1 MNGSY
6 YFSQGRIISTY
17 PSRKYAD
24 KNDDTIILIDKDN
37 KNDIKN
43 DIKNDNKDKEN
54 KDKND
59 WMKIFN
65 GYKFQIFSPSIL
77 RYK

>member
-1 MNGSY
+1 MDGSY
-6 YFSQGRIISTY
+6 YFSQGRLISTY
-17 PSRKYAD
+17 PYSKYDD
-24 KNDDTIILIDKDN
+24 KMDNDT
-37 KNDIKN
+37 
-43 DIKNDNKDKEN
+43 NKDKEN
-54 KDKND
+54 KDKKD

>member
-1 MNGSY
+1 MDGSY
-6 YFSQGRIISTY
+6 YFSQGRLISTY
-17 PSRKYAD
+17 PYSKYAD
-24 KNDDTIILIDKDN
+24 NMDKNYNMDSDT
-37 KNDIKN
+37 
-43 DIKNDNKDKEN
+43 NKDKEN

>member
-1 MNGSY
+1 MDGSY
-6 YFSQGRIISTY
+6 YFSQGRLISTY
-17 PSRKYAD
+17 HYSKYAE
-24 KNDDTIILIDKDN
+24 KNEDTIILIDKD
-37 KNDIKN
+37 KK
-43 DIKNDNKDKEN
+43 DNNKEN

-59 WMKIFN
+59 WLKLFN

>member
-1 MNGSY
+1 MDGSY
-6 YFSQGRIISTY
+6 YFSQGRLISTY
-17 PSRKYAD
+17 PYSKYAEKMD
-24 KNDDTIILIDKDN
+24 SDT
-37 KNDIKN
+37 
-43 DIKNDNKDKEN
+43 NKDKEN
-54 KDKND
+54 KDKKD

>member
-1 MNGSY
+1 MDGSY
-6 YFSQGRIISTY
+6 YFSQGRLISTY
-17 PSRKYAD
+17 PYSKYDD
-24 KNDDTIILIDKDN
+24 KMDSDT
-37 KNDIKN
+37 
-43 DIKNDNKDKEN
+43 NKDKEN
-54 KDKND
+54 KDKKD

>member
-1 MNGSY
+1 V
-6 YFSQGRIISTY
+6 
-17 PSRKYAD
+17 D
-24 KNDDTIILIDKDN
+24 KNDDTKETKDT
-37 KNDIKN
+37 
-43 DIKNDNKDKEN
+43 DKEN

-59 WMKIFN
+59 DWVKIFK

>member
-1 MNGSY
+1 MNSSY

-37 KNDIKN
+37 KND
-43 DIKNDNKDKEN
+43 NKDKEN

>member
-1 MNGSY
+1 MEGSY
-6 YFSQGRIISTY
+6 YFSQGRLISNY
-17 PSRKYAD
+17 PY
-24 KNDDTIILIDKDN
+24 
-37 KNDIKN
+37 
-43 DIKNDNKDKEN
+43 KNDNTKETKDTDKEN

-59 WMKIFN
+59 DWMKIFK

>member
-1 MNGSY
+1 MDGSY
-6 YFSQGRIISTY
+6 YFSQGRFISTY
-17 PSRKYAD
+17 PY
-24 KNDDTIILIDKDN
+24 KNDDTKEIKETKDT
-37 KNDIKN
+37 
-43 DIKNDNKDKEN
+43 DNEN

-59 WMKIFN
+59 DWMKIFK

>member
-1 MNGSY
+1 MDNSY
-6 YFSQGRIISTY
+6 YFSQGRLISTY
-17 PSRKYAD
+17 PYSKYTD
-24 KNDDTIILIDKDN
+24 KNNETIILLDKD
-37 KNDIKN
+37 KKDT
-43 DIKNDNKDKEN
+43 DKEN

>member
-1 MNGSY
+1 MDGSY
-6 YFSQGRIISTY
+6 YFSQGRLISTY
-17 PSRKYAD
+17 PYSKYVG
-24 KNDDTIILIDKDN
+24 KNDDTIILIDKD
-37 KNDIKN
+37 KNDT
-43 DIKNDNKDKEN
+43 DNEN

-59 WMKIFN
+59 DWMKIFK

>member
-1 MNGSY
+1 MNSSY

-37 KNDIKN
+37 KNDNKN
-43 DIKNDNKDKEN
+43 DKEN

-65 GYKFQIFSPSIL
+65 GYKFQIFSQSIL

>member
-1 MNGSY
+1 MNSSY

-37 KNDIKN
+37 KKDN
-43 DIKNDNKDKEN
+43 KNDNKDKEN

>member
-1 MNGSY
+1 MDGSY
-6 YFSQGRIISTY
+6 YFSQGRLISTY
-17 PSRKYAD
+17 PYSKYAD
-24 KNDDTIILIDKDN
+24 NMDSDTT
-37 KNDIKN
+37 
-43 DIKNDNKDKEN
+43 NKDKEN
-54 KDKND
+54 KDKKD

>member
-1 MNGSY
+1 MNSSY

-17 PSRKYAD
+17 HSRKYAD
-24 KNDDTIILIDKDN
+24 KNDDTIILIDK
-37 KNDIKN
+37 

>member
-1 MNGSY
+1 MNSSY

-24 KNDDTIILIDKDN
+24 KNDDTIILIDKD
-37 KNDIKN
+37 
-43 DIKNDNKDKEN
+43 IKNDNKDKEN
-54 KDKND
+54 KND

>member
-1 MNGSY
+1 MDGTY
-6 YFSQGRIISTY
+6 YFSQGRLISTY
-17 PSRKYAD
+17 PY
-24 KNDDTIILIDKDN
+24 KNDDTKEIKETKDT
-37 KNDIKN
+37 
-43 DIKNDNKDKEN
+43 DNEN

-59 WMKIFN
+59 DWMKIFK

>member
-1 MNGSY
+1 MDNSY
-6 YFSQGRIISTY
+6 YFSQGRLISTY
-17 PSRKYAD
+17 PYSKYTD
-24 KNDDTIILIDKDN
+24 KNNETIILLDKD
-37 KNDIKN
+37 KKDT
-43 DIKNDNKDKEN
+43 DNGN

-59 WMKIFN
+59 WIKIFN

>member
-1 MNGSY
+1 MDGSY
-6 YFSQGRIISTY
+6 YFSQGRLISANTIERPY
-17 PSRKYAD
+17 PYSKYV
-24 KNDDTIILIDKDN
+24 DKDVETN
-37 KNDIKN
+37 T
-43 DIKNDNKDKEN
+43 DKEN

>member
-1 MNGSY
+1 MEGSY
-6 YFSQGRIISTY
+6 YFSQGRLISTY
-17 PSRKYAD
+17 PY
-24 KNDDTIILIDKDN
+24 KNDDTKEI
-37 KNDIKN
+37 NDT
-43 DIKNDNKDKEN
+43 DKEN

-59 WMKIFN
+59 DWMKIFK

>member
-1 MNGSY
+1 MNSSY

-37 KNDIKN
+37 KND
-43 DIKNDNKDKEN
+43 NKDKEN
-54 KDKND
+54 KND

>member
-37 KNDIKN
+37 KND
-43 DIKNDNKDKEN
+43 NKDKEN

>member
-1 MNGSY
+1 MDGSY
-6 YFSQGRIISTY
+6 YFSQGRLISTY
-17 PSRKYAD
+17 PYSKYGD
-24 KNDDTIILIDKDN
+24 KMDSDT
-37 KNDIKN
+37 
-43 DIKNDNKDKEN
+43 NKDKEK
-54 KDKND
+54 KDKKD

>member
-1 MNGSY
+1 MDGSY
-6 YFSQGRIISTY
+6 YFSQGRLISNY
-17 PSRKYAD
+17 PYTKESK
-24 KNDDTIILIDKDN
+24 DTKDT
-37 KNDIKN
+37 
-43 DIKNDNKDKEN
+43 DKEN

-59 WMKIFN
+59 DWVKIFK

>member
-1 MNGSY
+1 MDGSY
-6 YFSQGRIISTY
+6 YFSQGRLISTY
-17 PSRKYAD
+17 PYSKYTEKMD
-24 KNDDTIILIDKDN
+24 KNDNMDKNTYRDSN
-37 KNDIKN
+37 T
-43 DIKNDNKDKEN
+43 NKDK
-54 KDKND
+54 DKKD

>member
-1 MNGSY
+1 MDGSY
-6 YFSQGRIISTY
+6 YFSQGRLISNY
-17 PSRKYAD
+17 SYSKYVD
-24 KNDDTIILIDKDN
+24 KNDDTKETKDT
-37 KNDIKN
+37 
-43 DIKNDNKDKEN
+43 DKEN

-59 WMKIFN
+59 DWMKIFK

>member
-1 MNGSY
+1 MDGSY
-6 YFSQGRIISTY
+6 YFSQGRLISTY
-17 PSRKYAD
+17 PYSKYDD
-24 KNDDTIILIDKDN
+24 KMDSDT
-37 KNDIKN
+37 
-43 DIKNDNKDKEN
+43 NKDKEK

-65 GYKFQIFSPSIL
+65 GYKFQIFSSSIL

>member
-1 MNGSY
+1 MDGSY
-6 YFSQGRIISTY
+6 YFSQGRLISTY
-17 PSRKYAD
+17 PYSKYDDKMD
-24 KNDDTIILIDKDN
+24 KNTYRDNDTN
-37 KNDIKN
+37 
-43 DIKNDNKDKEN
+43 KEN
-54 KDKND
+54 KDKKD

>member
-24 KNDDTIILIDKDN
+24 KNDDTIILID
-37 KNDIKN
+37 
-43 DIKNDNKDKEN
+43 NDNKDKEN

>member
-1 MNGSY
+1 MDGSY
-6 YFSQGRIISTY
+6 YFSQGRLISTY
-17 PSRKYAD
+17 PYSKYDD
-24 KNDDTIILIDKDN
+24 KMDSDTNKDN
-37 KNDIKN
+37 
-43 DIKNDNKDKEN
+43 EN
-54 KDKND
+54 KDKKD

>member
-1 MNGSY
+1 MNSSY
-6 YFSQGRIISTY
+6 YFSQGRLISTY
-17 PSRKYAD
+17 PYSKYTE
-24 KNDDTIILIDKDN
+24 KNEDTIILIDKD
-37 KNDIKN
+37 KK
-43 DIKNDNKDKEN
+43 DNNNKEN

-59 WMKIFN
+59 WLKLFN